1 MELNPEDGEFAA
13 MLKKVNAL
21 PRYGAA
27 EKIAGMAAYLAGPEA
42 AYVTGASL
50 MFDGGLSA

>member
-1 MELNPEDGEFAA
+1 LNPEDGEFAA

-27 EKIAGMAAYLAGPEA
+27 EKIAGMAAYLAGPGCLRHRCELD
-42 AYVTGASL
+42 V
-50 MFDGGLSA
+50 

>member
-1 MELNPEDGEFAA
+1 LNPEDGEFAA
-13 MLKKVNAL
+13 MLKKANAL

-50 MFDGGLSA
+50 MFDGGFSA